1 MQRIFKSLFR
11 LIGLVAGFMFRPLA
25 GRRLRFLR
33 YVLNYSCFTA
43 MYSWQFGKFGK
54 ESKIVGAPDELRMGG
69 NISVGDYCRLGRHLL
84 LRCFKISDI
93 EPAIE
98 IGTQVNIGDYSTLS
112 CCNRIVL
119 GNGVRLGR
127 MVMITDNAH
136 GHTDSIEE
144 LSISPIDRPLVSK
157 GPVIIERNV
166 WIGEKATILPGV
178 SIGEGSIVAANA
190 VVTKSVPAYCIVAGC
205 PARIVKQIG

>member
-1 MQRIFKSLFR
+1 MQRIAKSLFR
-11 LIGLVAGFMFRPLA
+11 FLGLVSGLICRPLA
-25 GRRLRFLR
+25 GRRIRFLL
-33 YVLNYSCFTA
+33 YVFNYSCSTA
-43 MYSWQFGKFGK
+43 MYSWQFRSFGK
-54 ESKIVGAPDELRMGG
+54 ESKIVGAPDELRLGR

-84 LRCFKISDI
+84 LRCFRISDI

-98 IGTQVNIGDYSTLS
+98 IGSQVNIGDYSTLS

-157 GPVIIERNV
+157 GPVVIGQNV

-178 SIGEGSIVAANA
+178 TIGDGSIVAANA
-190 VVTKSVPAYCIVAGC
+190 VVTRSVPAYCIVAGC
-205 PARIVKQIG
+205 PARIVKHID